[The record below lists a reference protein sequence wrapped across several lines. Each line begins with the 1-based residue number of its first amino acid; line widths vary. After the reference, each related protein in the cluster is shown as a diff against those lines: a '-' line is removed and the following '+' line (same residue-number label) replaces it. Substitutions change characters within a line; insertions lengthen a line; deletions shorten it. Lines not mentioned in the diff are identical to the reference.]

1 MLSGSGVRGC
11 VAERSG
17 TSILF
22 DCKLKAPP
30 RRRFGVIYPDFACP
44 FLQVAARTPL
54 HEAAGHGRLLEVETL
69 LSGVGRLGILY
80 EERLE

>member
-1 MLSGSGVRGC
+1 

-30 RRRFGVIYPDFACP
+30 RRRFGVIYPDFACLL
-44 FLQVAARTPL
+44 FADGEDAAARGSGARPSL
-54 HEAAGHGRLLEVETL
+54 GGRDAP
-69 LSGVGRLGILY
+69 VGGWTVGDFI
-80 EERLE
+80 